1 MTDAPLRT
9 HALRIPV
16 GDADLPDDRFTD
28 HVNNARYF
36 AFINRTF
43 HGWYVAMG
51 IRGGIPDRTAVMAR
65 IEYDFL
71 REVKPPGV
79 VECRIEVVRIG
90 RTSLEH
96 AVEIHDLGH
105 DGEGSPRLAGR
116 GRVVHVWVDRRNGT
130 ALPWP
135 TELIERCRPLDG
147 RPADHA

>member
-16 GDADLPDDRFTD
+16 GDADLPDDRVTD
-28 HVNNARYF
+28 HV
-36 AFINRTF
+36 TF

-65 IEYDFL
+65 VEYDFL

-79 VECRIEVVRIG
+79 VECRIEVVRVG

-96 AVEIHDLGH
+96 AVEIHDLGR
-105 DGEGSPRLAGR
+105 DGDGPPRLAGR
-116 GRVVHVWVDRRNGT
+116 GRVVHVWVDRTNGT

-135 TELIERCRPLDG
+135 VELIGRCRPLEGPPRTD
-147 RPADHA
+147 A

>member
-9 HALRIPV
+9 YALRIPV

-36 AFINRTF
+36 AFINRSF

-65 IEYDFL
+65 VEYDFL

-79 VECRIEVVRIG
+79 VECRIEVVRVG

-96 AVEIHDLGH
+96 AVEIHDLGR
-105 DGEGSPRLAGR
+105 DGDGPPRLAE
-116 GRVVHVWVDRRNGT
+116 
-130 ALPWP
+130 A
-135 TELIERCRPLDG
+135 
-147 RPADHA
+147 A